1 MITVKTDLNKLG
13 HGAFKLYED
22 EVEKGQMT
30 VGIKDGRMAVFHTEV
45 SPESQGKGY
54 AKELLDVM
62 VDYARAHH
70 LGVIVLC
77 PYVGHQFKK
86 NPEQY
91 ADIWI
96 RHL

>member
-1 MITVKTDLNKLG
+1 MLTVKTDLNKLG

-22 EVEKGQMT
+22 DVQTGQMT

-45 SPESQGKGY
+45 DPKNQGKGY
-54 AKELLDVM
+54 AGALLHAM
-62 VDYARAHH
+62 VAYARAHH
-70 LGVIVLC
+70 PGVIVLC